1 MGNALRANI
10 SGAKVRQEPLKR
22 IRERRMDDQRSTA
35 QIKRLTELAHANGLL
50 VSVAPFDDRGAA
62 LVIDD
67 PLDASGAMVQ
77 MPASMA
83 LALLELIEGEPVL
96 NVREGDQLR
105 QFEHDCLMDLHRIIE
120 AAR

>member
-1 MGNALRANI
+1 
-10 SGAKVRQEPLKR
+10 
-22 IRERRMDDQRSTA
+22 MDDSRSTA
-35 QIKRLTELAHANGLL
+35 QIKRLAELAHANGLL

-62 LVIDD
+62 IVIDD
-67 PLDASGAMVQ
+67 PLDASAAIVQ

-96 NVREGDQLR
+96 SVQDSDEFR
-105 QFEHDCLMDLHRIIE
+105 QFERDCLMDLDRIIE

>member
-1 MGNALRANI
+1 
-10 SGAKVRQEPLKR
+10 
-22 IRERRMDDQRSTA
+22 MDDQRSAA
-35 QIKRLTELAHANGLL
+35 QIKRLAELARASGLL

-62 LVIDD
+62 VVIDD

-83 LALLELIEGEPVL
+83 LALFELIEGEAVPGA
-96 NVREGDQLR
+96 REGDEFC
-105 QFEHDCLMDLHRIIE
+105 QFERDCLMDLDRIIE

>member
-1 MGNALRANI
+1 MDD
-10 SGAKVRQEPLKR
+10 
-22 IRERRMDDQRSTA
+22 ERRAA
-35 QIKRLTELAHANGLL
+35 QIKRLTELAHAIGLL

-62 LVIDD
+62 IVIND
-67 PLDASGAMVQ
+67 PLDASGAIVQ

-96 NVREGDQLR
+96 SVQEGDELR
-105 QFEHDCLMDLHRIIE
+105 QFERDCLIDLHRIIE

>member
-1 MGNALRANI
+1 
-10 SGAKVRQEPLKR
+10 
-22 IRERRMDDQRSTA
+22 MDDQRITV

-62 LVIDD
+62 IVIND
-67 PLDASGAMVQ
+67 PLDASGAIVQ

-83 LALLELIEGEPVL
+83 LALLELIQNESVL
-96 NVREGDQLR
+96 GAQEGDELR
-105 QFEHDCLMDLHRIIE
+105 QFERDCLMDLDRIIE

>member
-1 MGNALRANI
+1 
-10 SGAKVRQEPLKR
+10 
-22 IRERRMDDQRSTA
+22 MDDGRSTA
-35 QIKRLTELAHANGLL
+35 QIKRLAELAHANGLL

-62 LVIDD
+62 IVIDD
-67 PLDASGAMVQ
+67 PLDASAAIVQ

-96 NVREGDQLR
+96 SVQDSDEFR
-105 QFEHDCLMDLHRIIE
+105 QFERDCLMDLDRIIE